1 MLQFQHIK
9 VVLQPLHMKEVGC
22 ELGIVA
28 ATFPPDLPDDELGVP
43 FDQDSRTPRDRA
55 AVSPKIK
62 ASYSA
67 MLLVASK
74 LRCTIYFNCSP
85 RGSMRTTPA
94 PALLL
99 PADPSKK
106 SVQ

>member
-1 MLQFQHIK
+1 MD
-9 VVLQPLHMKEVGC
+9 EVSC
-22 ELGIVA
+22 ELGVVVA
-28 ATFPPDLPDDELGVP
+28 TLPPDLPDDELGIS
-43 FDQDSRTPRDRA
+43 FDQELPDPRDRA

-62 ASYSA
+62 ASYST

-74 LRCTIYFNCSP
+74 SRCTMYFNCSP

-99 PADPSKK
+99 RADPSKK